1 MKTVKLVVGTS
12 IVAGTLLFS
21 NNVADASLN
30 KEKLTDAAVK
40 AVIKNTSY
48 KEGDIN
54 HTEKITDKGDFY
66 EIPVYQTNGVGGLK
80 IIKINKEN
88 GAIQY
93 GDNDL
98 KDFESA
104 GSLNL
109 DNYED

>member
-1 MKTVKLVVGTS
+1 MKKVKLVVGTS
-12 IVAGTLLFS
+12 IIAGALLFS
-21 NNVADASLN
+21 NNVADGSL
-30 KEKLTDAAVK
+30 
-40 AVIKNTSY
+40 
-48 KEGDIN
+48 
-54 HTEKITDKGDFY
+54 
-66 EIPVYQTNGVGGLK
+66 
-80 IIKINKEN
+80 NKEN